1 MKRNLIL
8 IILIA
13 GISLTLTAQTAESGI
28 FRQEGIASWYGAEYE
43 GKPTASG
50 ELFDSSLYTAAHPTL
65 PFGTILRVT
74 NMQNMYAVNVR
85 INDRGP
91 FVSTRII
98 DVSRAAAEALDMI
111 ITSLAFVSIEEV
123 VSPGL
128 GPVTGMGQ
136 TFIPP
141 PTTFVHIPPLAP
153 VESSIQAPSQPPL
166 IIYSLPPESEDSTI
180 STIEANLI
188 DPITALTNVPV
199 TPAPVQSGPARL
211 TGADIEGGRLYR
223 LQIASFSV
231 PRNAVDTF
239 VRLSEAG
246 LSPNYERHENYYRVV
261 LANVRAQDIPVIAQI
276 LGNLGYEEVIVRVEN

>member
-1 MKRNLIL
+1 M
-8 IILIA
+8 
-13 GISLTLTAQTAESGI
+13 TAQTVESGI
-28 FRQEGIASWYGAEYE
+28 FRQEGIAAWYGAEFE

-50 ELFDSSLYTAAHPTL
+50 ELFNSSLYTAAHPTL

-85 INDRGP
+85 VNDRGP

-111 ITSLAFVSIEEV
+111 STSLAFVSIEEV

-128 GPVTGMGQ
+128 GPVTGISQ

-153 VESSIQAPSQPPL
+153 VESPIQAPSQAPL
-166 IIYSLPPESEDSTI
+166 VVYSLPPESEDSTI

-188 DPITALTNVPV
+188 DPITAMTNMPAAP
-199 TPAPVQSGPARL
+199 TPAPAQPQPARL
-211 TGADIEGGRLYR
+211 TGADIEGSSDKLYR
-223 LQIASFSV
+223 LQVASFSV

-261 LANVRAQDIPVIAQI
+261 LANVRAQDISVIAQI
-276 LGNLGYEEVIVRVEN
+276 LGNLGYEEVVVRVEH